1 MMQTYFVFVF
11 RFVEVNEISSIYA
24 EGESTLGNL
33 DSATQ
38 NQTQLKS
45 NVKKFNIAWCK
56 TAWLFSP
63 YL

>member
-24 EGESTLGNL
+24 EGESILGNL